1 MAVKCDKYQERPLI
15 GKITALDHDTDNA
28 TIEWYVGTY
37 SGMWKQWRGRKDGKP
52 VIFSDVIPIKNILTK
67 VYFTKSMRLPPKL
80 ISTIKELYLS
90 V

>member
-1 MAVKCDKYQERPLI
+1 MAVKCDKYQEQPLI
-15 GKITALDHDTDNA
+15 DKITAFDTDNA

-37 SGMWKQWRGRKDGKP
+37 SGMWKQWQGRKDGKP
-52 VIFSDVIPIKNILTK
+52 VIFSDVIPVKNILTK
-67 VYFTKSMRLPPKL
+67 LYFTKSMRLPPKL